1 MAAPPAEPA
10 EPAEQGFLI
19 LHGWQNHRP
28 TGHWQHWLAGRLADL
43 GHLVDYPR
51 LPDPDHPD
59 PEAWTHELRTR
70 LGALRAGRR
79 TVVCHSLA
87 CALWLRAVA
96 GGAVAEPVDRVLL
109 VAPPSPGF
117 LRRQPDVAAFVPP
130 AVSAA
135 QLSAAAGSTRLVCG
149 DDDPCCPEGAMEV
162 YGRRLGIPVD
172 VISGAAHLTPDS
184 GYGAWPALLDWCLD
198 PAADTALAD
207 APPVGAPPTH
217 APPTHAP
224 PTHAPPVGAS
234 ASPVP
239 SRPGVHGFVRP

>member
-1 MAAPPAEPA
+1 MTSSPAESPESSDSPESA
-10 EPAEQGFLI
+10 ESTRPAEQGFLI

-28 TGHWQHWLAGRLADL
+28 AGHWQHWLADRLTGL
-43 GHLVDYPR
+43 GHQVDYPR

-59 PEAWTHELRTR
+59 PELWLHELRTR
-70 LGALRAGRR
+70 LTALRAGRR

-117 LRRQPDVAAFVPP
+117 LRRQPDVALFVPP

-149 DDDPCCPEGAMEV
+149 DDDPCCPEGAAEA
-162 YGRRLGIPVD
+162 YGRRLGLPVD
-172 VISGAAHLTPDS
+172 VITGAAHLTPDS
-184 GYGAWPALLDWCLD
+184 GYGPWPALLDWCLG
-198 PAADTALAD
+198 PGADTPVAD
-207 APPVGAPPTH
+207 APVGRGSPLPDGSPANPP
-217 APPTHAP
+217 
-224 PTHAPPVGAS
+224 S
-234 ASPVP
+234 
-239 SRPGVHGFVRP
+239 